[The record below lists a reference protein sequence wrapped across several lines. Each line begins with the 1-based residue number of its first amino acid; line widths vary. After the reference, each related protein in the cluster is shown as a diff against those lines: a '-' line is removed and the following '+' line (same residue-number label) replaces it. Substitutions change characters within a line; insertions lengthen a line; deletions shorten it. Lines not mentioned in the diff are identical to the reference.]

1 MGDITMDF
9 TKIKMIV
16 RADFE
21 ELYFSDFRD

>member
-9 TKIKMIV
+9 TKMKMII

-21 ELYFSDFRD
+21 ELYFNDFKD

>member
-9 TKIKMIV
+9 TKMKMIV

-21 ELYFSDFRD
+21 ELYFNDFKD